1 MPDSNRQ
8 VLDTLFRSGRVPVQ
22 KSSFLDTPPNPLSQ
36 NADFSRIEGMMLDL
50 AIGDA
55 LGITTEAWLPERRG
69 SEYGEIRDYI
79 PNRYVAEPIGFPSDD
94 SQLAFWTLEQL
105 LEDGGFNA
113 ENLADRFCQGHIFG
127 IGGTVRL
134 SGHLTKQVANFRT
147 GCRSAL
153 RP

>member
-55 LGITTEAWLPERRG
+55 LGITTEAWLSERAVPSTEKSVITSRTG
-69 SEYGEIRDYI
+69 TS
-79 PNRYVAEPIGFPSDD
+79 PNRLDSRRTTPS
-94 SQLAFWTLEQL
+94 L
-105 LEDGGFNA
+105 
-113 ENLADRFCQGHIFG
+113 
-127 IGGTVRL
+127 L
-134 SGHLTKQVANFRT
+134 SGR
-147 GCRSAL
+147 
-153 RP
+153 